1 MHAIPTNHLGI
12 IKVSPSLSLNSVSG
26 TFGGVGPDHQGILM
40 DALSRGLRTR
50 RVLQQMQR
58 ENEERMRVTALS
70 VAREAGVELTEDEQ
84 GDLDV

>member
-1 MHAIPTNHLGI
+1 
-12 IKVSPSLSLNSVSG
+12 
-26 TFGGVGPDHQGILM
+26 M

-58 ENEERMRVTALS
+58 ENDERMRVTALS
-70 VAREAGVELTEDEQ
+70 VAQGAGVELTEDEQ